1 MRYFRKVSGERV
13 YLSPMNPDDVVQY
26 TAWLNDPAVSVS
38 TGGYPHMYSYPV
50 EREALERMCGQ
61 PAQFAIVAS
70 DGDLLIG
77 NTGLMDINYIDGTAT
92 LGIFIGR
99 AEYRG
104 KGYGAEAIRL
114 LLGFGFHTL
123 NLRNI
128 LLDVQATNAQAIA
141 CYEKCGFTE
150 IGRRTGA
157 KFIDGQYVDLVLMQ
171 ALRDGVK

>member
-13 YLSPMNPDDVVQY
+13 YLSPMNPDDVGQY
-26 TAWLNDPAVSVS
+26 TAWINDPAVSVL
-38 TGGYPHMYSYPV
+38 TGAYPRMYSFPV
-50 EREALERMCGQ
+50 ERQALEHLCTE

-70 DGDLLIG
+70 EGDLLIG
-77 NTGLMDINYIDGTAT
+77 NIGLMDIHYIDGTAT

-104 KGYGAEAIRL
+104 KGYGAEAIGLMLR
-114 LLGFGFHTL
+114 FGFRTL

-128 LLDVQATNAQAIA
+128 LLEVHATNAQAIA
-141 CYEKCGFTE
+141 CYQKCGFTE

-157 KFIDGQYVDLVLMQ
+157 KFIDGQYVDLVYMQ
-171 ALRDGVK
+171 ALRDDIK